1 MRSLL
6 FFFFLS
12 LREITDQSKCLSP
25 GHQSDDPWGTVPKCF
40 VLACFWD
47 QDSQHDVI
55 WRRISFTPGRF
66 LGFCSAKTKY
76 FELNFI
82 RYLLNDKILGNS
94 RWIIRKGWKT
104 NQYGE
109 NLLFVNGNFAVCA
122 SCQPN
127 VACYGTEEEQ
137 HKLIIVPPS
146 LVQVL
151 CTSGHWQIT
160 TSCCSF
166 GNNLQ
171 IIW

>member
-1 MRSLL
+1 MSISRTSVWWSVGDRSKMLRSCMLL
-6 FFFFLS
+6 GPRFTTWRDMASHQFHSWKISGCLFCQN
-12 LREITDQSKCLSP
+12 EI
-25 GHQSDDPWGTVPKCF
+25 F
-40 VLACFWD
+40 
-47 QDSQHDVI
+47 
-55 WRRISFTPGRF
+55 RIKFH
-66 LGFCSAKTKY
+66 
-76 FELNFI
+76 
-82 RYLLNDKILGNS
+82 YLLNDKILGNS